1 VKTEQRGIGLAFAIG
16 MRELEN
22 SLIVRPPG
30 TVTNSY
36 FMWQSFTQG
45 NPLSGMAMAV
55 VTLVVTSIAL
65 LAVRGLAGR
74 VSVGV

>member
-30 TVTNSY
+30 TVISY